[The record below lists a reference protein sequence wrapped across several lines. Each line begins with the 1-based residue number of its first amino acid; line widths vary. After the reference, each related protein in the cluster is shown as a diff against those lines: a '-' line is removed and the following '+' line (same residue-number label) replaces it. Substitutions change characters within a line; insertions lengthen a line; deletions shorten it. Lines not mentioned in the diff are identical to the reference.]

1 MAKKGKARTG
11 RERLRLYRLHYE
23 CVRRNARYQKE
34 LRALRRRPSPS
45 EMSQEFLGL
54 DWGILRGDALPDPA
68 ASPPLDQA
76 LSRSIPEDLGEP
88 IFPGEFA
95 TTPQMRQAM
104 ETFAFALGD
113 MRMDEKT
120 AAGLVVLSYFPE
132 KDPEHFAVTALDIRW
147 TKKDLMDR
155 FESWVDATLA
165 ERARA
170 GLKQERPRHRL
181 RLEESGAYLRVYDL
195 RCAGKRFAKIGELMW
210 KGSEGDMEKKAKEYY
225 LKGKSLVLNPPCLPR
240 KTRPVS

>member
-1 MAKKGKARTG
+1 MT
-11 RERLRLYRLHYE
+11 
-23 CVRRNARYQKE
+23 QD
-34 LRALRRRPSPS
+34 
-45 EMSQEFLGL
+45 FLGL

-76 LSRSIPEDLGEP
+76 LSRPIPEDLGEP
-88 IFPGEFA
+88 ILPGEFA
-95 TTPQMRQAM
+95 TTPEMRQAM

-147 TKKDLMDR
+147 TKKDLMDS

-170 GLKQERPRHRL
+170 GLNQERPRQRL
-181 RLEESGAYLRVYDL
+181 RLDQWSEYLRVYDL
-195 RCAGKRFAKIGELMW
+195 RSEGKRFTEIGELMW
-210 KGSEGDMEKKAKEYY
+210 KGLGGDLEKKAKEYHQ
-225 LKGKSLVLNPPCLPR
+225 KGKSLVRNPPLVPR
-240 KTRPVS
+240 RIRAK

>member
-11 RERLRLYRLHYE
+11 QERLRLYRLHYE

-34 LRALRRRPSPS
+34 LKALRRRPSPS

-68 ASPPLDQA
+68 AGPSLDQA
-76 LSRSIPEDLGEP
+76 LSRPIPEELGEP
-88 IFPGEFA
+88 IFPGEFV
-95 TTPQMRQAM
+95 TTPEMRQAM
-104 ETFAFALGD
+104 ETFAFAVGD

-120 AAGLVVLSYFPE
+120 AAGLVVLAYFPE
-132 KDPEHFAVTALDIRW
+132 RDPEHFSVTALDIRW
-147 TKKDLMDR
+147 AKKDLMES

-170 GLKQERPRHRL
+170 GLKQGRPRHRL
-181 RLEESGAYLRVYDL
+181 RLDESSQYLRVYDL
-195 RCAGKRFAKIGELMW
+195 RSEGTRFAEIGGLMW
-210 KGSEGDMEKKAKEYY
+210 KGSEGDLEKKAKEYHQ
-225 LKGKSLVLNPPCLPR
+225 KGKSLVLNPPLLPR
-240 KTRPVS
+240 KTRTVS